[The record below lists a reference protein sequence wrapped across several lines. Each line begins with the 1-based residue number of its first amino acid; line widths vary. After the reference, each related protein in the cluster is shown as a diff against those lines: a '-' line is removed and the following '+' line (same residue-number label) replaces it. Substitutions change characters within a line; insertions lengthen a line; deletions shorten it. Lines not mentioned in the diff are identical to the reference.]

1 MRTHTVI
8 VSAVVLLMLAVV
20 ADHAG
25 AQDPPYPATF
35 VLSSASRVRCLDRE
49 ARRLMEVAI
58 AASPTIARQVT
69 DLQSTDLIVGIE
81 THFFQK
87 KSLKGETRIIAATP
101 DVRHVRIRIGIP
113 GAQPDLVSVL
123 GHELRHALEI
133 AAASDVRDTA
143 SQRAHYLRIGY
154 DPLGRGYYETDAA
167 LEAGRRV
174 SAELAASQP
183 DRRGAA
189 R

>member
-1 MRTHTVI
+1 MRTHTV
-8 VSAVVLLMLAVV
+8 VGSAVVLLMLAVV

-25 AQDPPYPATF
+25 AQDPRSPATC

-81 THFFQK
+81 TS
-87 KSLKGETRIIAATP
+87 SLQRKTRGEARLIGATP
-101 DVRHVRIRIGIP
+101 AVRHVRITVRIP
-113 GAQPDLVSVL
+113 GARFDLVSVL
-123 GHELRHALEI
+123 GHELQHALEL
-133 AAASDVRDTA
+133 AAAPDMRDTVTL
-143 SQRAHYLRIGY
+143 RAHYLRIGY
-154 DPLGRGYYETDAA
+154 ESMGRGYYETDGAR
-167 LEAGRRV
+167 EAGRRV
-174 SAELAASQP
+174 SAELAASRP
-183 DRRGAA
+183 DRRVAA